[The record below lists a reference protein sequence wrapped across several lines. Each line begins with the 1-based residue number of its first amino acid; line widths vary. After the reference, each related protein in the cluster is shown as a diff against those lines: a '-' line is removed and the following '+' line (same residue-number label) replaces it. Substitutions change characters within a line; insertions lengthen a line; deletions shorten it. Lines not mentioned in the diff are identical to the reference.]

1 LLAVAGGIL
10 AACGGIDVLTGA
22 TRLTLGRP
30 ELLDGLDL
38 AAVIGGIFVIPETLT
53 RWTFDEKGHRRA
65 ISTNLRDVAA
75 GMRTTLAHLHLVLRS
90 SLYGIWVGIM
100 PGLGSSVSVW
110 MSYAYAAR
118 HVESDIPYGEGAIA
132 GVIAPETANNSKEGG
147 AMVPTLFFG
156 IPGSSSMAIMLG
168 AFMVIGQPVGPQL
181 LTTDIDVSFILA
193 IAILLANLIA
203 IPMFFMAVPG
213 IVRLAALRRE
223 HMVPFVIALS
233 LFGAL
238 YQDLHWIT
246 LLQFA
251 AGGVFGIALKWA
263 GWSRA
268 PFLLGFVMGPL
279 AEISYIQT
287 SQIWGWAMF
296 ARPASIVMVIV
307 FAWFAIRAMRK
318 NAESGDSRLGRADST
333 LALPLLLI
341 FGLSLLAAFA
351 QPVGGSPVPKII
363 SVIGV
368 ILAALVVTKALIER
382 STPRQEGLGA
392 FENLAATAAYLAAVP
407 LIGLPLSSA
416 LYAAALTMRAKTSVL
431 MAVACAIAL
440 ALAQLLLFSLIID
453 ISYEPLITGQLFHG
467 LF

>member
-1 LLAVAGGIL
+1 
-10 AACGGIDVLTGA
+10 
-22 TRLTLGRP
+22 
-30 ELLDGLDL
+30 
-38 AAVIGGIFVIPETLT
+38 
-53 RWTFDEKGHRRA
+53 
-65 ISTNLRDVAA
+65 
-75 GMRTTLAHLHLVLRS
+75 MRTTLAHLHLVFRS

-110 MSYAYAAR
+110 MSYAYAVR
-118 HVESDIPYGEGAIA
+118 HVKSDIPYGEGAIA

-193 IAILLANLIA
+193 AAILLANLIA

-223 HMVPFVIALS
+223 HIVPFVIALS

-246 LLQFA
+246 LAQFA
-251 AGGVFGIALKWA
+251 LGGVFGIALKWA

-296 ARPASIVMVIV
+296 ARPGTIVMVV
-307 FAWFAIRAMRK
+307 LFAYFA
-318 NAESGDSRLGRADST
+318 SGPCD
-333 LALPLLLI
+333 
-341 FGLSLLAAFA
+341 
-351 QPVGGSPVPKII
+351 
-363 SVIGV
+363 
-368 ILAALVVTKALIER
+368 R
-382 STPRQEGLGA
+382 SGK
-392 FENLAATAAYLAAVP
+392 AATAGLAAPSPGHALAARLRLGTTSSPSPAPGRVA
-407 LIGLPLSSA
+407 GAEDHLSHRCRPCNSGRGKGADRAEPAATGGTWRIRQSHRHRYLSRRGSVDRPTIVVGA
-416 LYAAALTMRAKTSVL
+416 LYR
-431 MAVACAIAL
+431 CADDASQDRRVHGRGL
-440 ALAQLLLFSLIID
+440 RDCAWRSSQLLLFSLIVD
-453 ISYEPLITGQLFHG
+453 VSYEPLIAGQLFHG